1 MRSVRSDRSDES
13 GGSPVRSKES
23 LRRRVCSG
31 AFGES
36 VRPSFASRSFTK
48 KSTGW
53 PSTGRFTGFSK
64 DQCLPHFA
72 PSAIQRF
79 SVAICSVPSFGL
91 CDFGGGMSSILF
103 RDIRETQKLTYNI
116 NAFQSSQKAVGE
128 FGISTQTKEVDKML
142 NAVFQHIEDL
152 RTKDPDA
159 AYVQSA
165 LDNMALSFPLQ
176 IETAS
181 QIAGKV
187 ATMLTYNL
195 PDTYYNTYID
205 DVRKVKVEDIK
216 ATAAKHIHPI
226 PVIVIVGKAKK
237 IREQLANV
245 PYLKDAK
252 IVEYDTDLNKK

>member
-1 MRSVRSDRSDES
+1 
-13 GGSPVRSKES
+13 
-23 LRRRVCSG
+23 
-31 AFGES
+31 
-36 VRPSFASRSFTK
+36 
-48 KSTGW
+48 
-53 PSTGRFTGFSK
+53 
-64 DQCLPHFA
+64 
-72 PSAIQRF
+72 
-79 SVAICSVPSFGL
+79 
-91 CDFGGGMSSILF
+91 MSSILF

-116 NAFQSSQKAVGE
+116 NAFQSSQKAVGS
-128 FGISTQTKEVDKML
+128 FGIATQTKDVDKML
-142 NAVFQHIEDL
+142 VALFKHIEDL
-152 RTKDPDA
+152 RSTDPDT

-181 QIAGKV
+181 QIAEKV
-187 ATMLTYNL
+187 ATMLTFNL

-226 PVIVIVGKAKK
+226 PVIVIVGKADK
-237 IREQLANV
+237 IREQIANV